1 MVFVLPSKTPGSW
14 SKVASRANKGKFST
28 HTHTKTNRG
37 LGWQNQLFPK
47 VKQEGQSSSSGGLRE
62 KDKSFLIIFVST
74 SQIRSGRESVEKCS
88 TPLSLSL
95 HTWVRISHTTFIVA
109 RIPVW
114 NIFSSPF
121 FCVCNFCYPP
131 LGMLCKRFTFFL
143 SLCSVCC
150 KFFLLYGVEFNLIN
164 FARYFSDNDEEM

>member
-1 MVFVLPSKTPGSW
+1 MVFVLPNKTPGSW
-14 SKVASRANKGKFST
+14 SKVASRANKGKFC
-28 HTHTKTNRG
+28 THTKTNRG

-47 VKQEGQSSSSGGLRE
+47 VKQEGQSSSSSGGLRE

-74 SQIRSGRESVEKCS
+74 SQIRSRSGRESVEKCS
-88 TPLSLSL
+88 PPLSLSL
-95 HTWVRISHTTFIVA
+95 HTWVRISHTTFMVA

-143 SLCSVCC
+143 SLCSVCFT
-150 KFFLLYGVEFNLIN
+150 FFSTLWCRVQFN
-164 FARYFSDNDEEM
+164 